1 MPKKVLGIEL
11 GSAQITLVQLTGTA
25 KAYEITAVL
34 QQPVPQHTDPDEQR
48 LLQRQALQELV
59 AGQRLRADT
68 ILVTLPAHEA
78 VLRNVILP
86 FKDPRRIRQVIKYT
100 LDEIMPFEP
109 DEVVVD
115 FQMLPTAS
123 TEQGSLL
130 AAVVSQD
137 LVASALEM
145 LQGVDLEPTIID
157 LDVFALANAAV
168 LGSQTLPART
178 IVIDTQPAR
187 TLLTLLD
194 NGKPVFARSLPQG
207 WPQDDVS
214 IAMHATWL
222 SKHLQHTIYAY
233 ENVLQ
238 CTYEADML
246 LFAGEYGSQL
256 ELLTLALQEDL
267 GVPAT
272 GWHITAEA
280 YKEGHTSLPAAEQTH
295 YAVAFGAALRGLYRQ
310 AVGINLRRERFA
322 LHRDIQELR
331 GRLVGL
337 GCLLIFMAG
346 LGLGSLYLDNH
357 YKSQRYASLQAEL
370 ERIFRATLPDT
381 RMVQPVFQMREKVQ
395 ELSDR
400 LRAFGG
406 VTGAQLSGLQIL
418 REISSRL
425 PSAITLNVDT
435 LTIATDTVDVSGITE
450 SYDNVV
456 KLKGALEAS
465 PAIASVKINS
475 TTTADEAN
483 QVVFKLTISMAKT
496 LENLS

>member
-1 MPKKVLGIEL
+1 MPKQVVGIEL
-11 GSAQITLVQLTGTA
+11 GKAQITLVQLTGTA

-34 QQPVPQHTDPDEQR
+34 QQPVPQHADVDEQR
-48 LLQRQALQELV
+48 LLQHQALQELV
-59 AGQRLRADT
+59 TRQRLRGNT
-68 ILVTLPAHEA
+68 ILATLPAHEA
-78 VLRNVILP
+78 VLRNITLP

-100 LDEIMPFEP
+100 LDELMPFEP
-109 DEVVVD
+109 DEVVAD

-137 LVASALEM
+137 VVASTLEM
-145 LQGVDLEPTIID
+145 LQAVDLEPAIID

-178 IVIDTQPAR
+178 IVIDTHPAR

-194 NGKPVFARSLPQG
+194 NGKPVFARSLAQG

-246 LFAGEYGSQL
+246 LFSGEYGSQL
-256 ELLTLALQEDL
+256 ELLTVALQEEI
-267 GVPAT
+267 GVSAG

-280 YKEGHTSLPAAEQTH
+280 FKGHKSLPVTPPAD

-337 GCLLIFMAG
+337 GCLLIFLAG

-357 YKSQRYASLQAEL
+357 YKAQRYASLQAEL
-370 ERIFRATLPDT
+370 ERIFRATLPDV
-381 RMVQPVFQMREKVQ
+381 RMVQPVVQMHEKVQ

-425 PSAITLNVDT
+425 PASITLNVDT
-435 LTIATDTVDVSGITE
+435 LTIATDTVDLSGITE

-465 PAIASVKINS
+465 PAVASVKINS
-475 TTTADEAN
+475 TTTAEEAN